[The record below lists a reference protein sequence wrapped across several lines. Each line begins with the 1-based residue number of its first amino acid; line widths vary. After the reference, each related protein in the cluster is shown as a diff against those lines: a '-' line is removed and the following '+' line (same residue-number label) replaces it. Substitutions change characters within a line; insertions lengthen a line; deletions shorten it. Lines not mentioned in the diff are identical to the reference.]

1 MAPFLNAQMGAF
13 YYVTEEK
20 TLKRVSGYAYTKLE
34 DKEKTIGF
42 GEGLVG
48 QAALEKRPSS
58 SKKFLRII
66 LEKSDRI

>member
-1 MAPFLNAQMGAF
+1 MSHLAPFLNAQMGAF

-34 DKEKTIGF
+34 ENEKTITF

-48 QAALEKRPSS
+48 QAALEKRP
-58 SKKFLRII
+58 I
-66 LEKSDRI
+66 LLYPSDQSI